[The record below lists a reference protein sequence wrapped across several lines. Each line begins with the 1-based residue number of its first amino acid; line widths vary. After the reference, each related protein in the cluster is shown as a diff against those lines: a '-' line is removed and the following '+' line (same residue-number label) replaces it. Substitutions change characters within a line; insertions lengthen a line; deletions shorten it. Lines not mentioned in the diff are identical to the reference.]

1 MFLNERNRLAIFN
14 AFINSNFTYCPLV
27 WMFCGKKNSVKLEKI
42 QERALRIVYNDKIS
56 TYYELLDKG
65 DFLSVTMLRIKC
77 LAVEMYRCVRGLNP
91 EYLNDMYAIKECE
104 YALRDCSRIQQSK
117 FKTYT
122 FGYKS
127 FQYYGAKVWN
137 SIPIHVKNS
146 TDLSIF
152 KQDIDVW
159 CRSHEANALSIC

>member
-1 MFLNERNRLAIFN
+1 MEKICFSVYNDIIVTSDYIKVLGVTFDDKLNFHRHINNLCRNCSRQVNAFRRISMFLNERNRLAIFN
-14 AFINSNFTYCPLV
+14 AV
-27 WMFCGKKNSVKLEKI
+27 
-42 QERALRIVYNDKIS
+42 
-56 TYYELLDKG
+56 
-65 DFLSVTMLRIKC
+65 LRIKC
-77 LAVEMYRCVRGLNP
+77 LAVEMYRCGRVLNP
-91 EYLNDMYAIKECE
+91 EYLNDMYAIKERE

-152 KQDIDVW
+152 KQDVDLW
-159 CRSHEANALSIC
+159 CRSHEANTLSIC

>member
-1 MFLNERNRLAIFN
+1 
-14 AFINSNFTYCPLV
+14 
-27 WMFCGKKNSVKLEKI
+27 MFCGKKNSVKLEKI

-56 TYYELLDKG
+56 TYYELLDKK
-65 DFLSVTMLRIKC
+65 DFLSVTVLRIKCLTMLRIKC

-122 FGYKS
+122 FGYK
-127 FQYYGAKVWN
+127 
-137 SIPIHVKNS
+137 
-146 TDLSIF
+146 
-152 KQDIDVW
+152 
-159 CRSHEANALSIC
+159 